1 MIEALNA
8 PESSTPSRLQHGL
21 DRAKQ
26 DHQIQP
32 RAEVTQ
38 VVKVIGKLEIGIL
51 DAAGIGRTHLS
62 PATEA
67 WTHPVTLAVMRNAQL
82 QLMLML
88 RPLRPRADQAHLT
101 HKHIEQLRQFIQSQT
116 AQDATD
122 GRDALITNL
131 RPLRR
136 SVGRLH

>member
-1 MIEALNA
+1 M
-8 PESSTPSRLQHGL
+8 
-21 DRAKQ
+21 
-26 DHQIQP
+26 
-32 RAEVTQ
+32 TQ

-101 HKHIEQLRQFIQSQT
+101 QKHIEQLRQFIQSQT

-131 RPLRR
+131 REGSVREGASTITQQTVEKSGTCSLRGCNEQ
-136 SVGRLH
+136 SKL